1 MSVWRRAASVK
12 GNRGWRHLCLLGVQF
27 VGARLLMSVNPCLD
41 GVVNRLEIYSEVAQ
55 DTFIYVLQLFSDQVK
70 TYDTSQV

>member
-1 MSVWRRAASVK
+1 MAASLSV
-12 GNRGWRHLCLLGVQF
+12 LEFQF

-41 GVVNRLEIYSEVAQ
+41 GVVNRLEIHCEVAQ